1 MKLKKILFKFIG
13 LLIKLKT
20 RLFKPFSVGAR
31 AIVIN
36 DKQQVLLLK
45 HTYND
50 LWYLPGGGINKKE
63 TLIDG
68 LKRELKEELNLTF
81 DKLPILLGT
90 YSNFFEHKS
99 DYISIFIIK
108 QYTMNPVKNLEI
120 EKWHFFDLHNLPS
133 TISPGSKK
141 RILEYQK
148 HKEINFIW

>member
-133 TISPGSKK
+133 TISLELTS
-141 RILEYQK
+141 ILLILSLIE
-148 HKEINFIW
+148 ELTINF